1 MGQQWRPREQARLAL
16 MASAAFQRSEEHL
29 RLGVGHS
36 ESGRHV
42 EWKGVRSSGL
52 KPHWRACT
60 PSDEIYSHPYDG
72 IITQVSSSAAALYVP
87 RDPHTEA
94 RT

>member
-1 MGQQWRPREQARLAL
+1 MGQTVETTRASAACPYGG

-29 RLGVGHS
+29 R
-36 ESGRHV
+36 V

-60 PSDEIYSHPYDG
+60 PSDEICSHPYDG

-94 RT
+94 RAPEVRT